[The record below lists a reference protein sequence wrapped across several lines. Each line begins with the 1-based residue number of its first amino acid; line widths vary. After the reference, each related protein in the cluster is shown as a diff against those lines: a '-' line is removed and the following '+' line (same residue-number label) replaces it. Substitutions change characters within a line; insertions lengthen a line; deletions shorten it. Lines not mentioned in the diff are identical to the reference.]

1 MSSVL
6 FVRKSEKTV
15 KLSTTKRKNDQKRH
29 LNAPRKLDEL
39 PSAELS
45 KQQKRQMSA
54 RRSANRVSA
63 LT

>member
-1 MSSVL
+1 MPWRDFGKSCIML

-45 KQQKRQMSA
+45 K
-54 RRSANRVSA
+54 
-63 LT
+63 